1 MPAADDRDAAWDD
14 LQAVLPEGW
23 SVSAP
28 ALDTDGLWVV
38 RATYRLPPLHPWRE
52 AFGATEVDALRGLA
66 RQFHAAGE
74 L

>member
-1 MPAADDRDAAWDD
+1 MPAADDCDAAWDD

-23 SVSAP
+23 SVAPP
-28 ALDTDGLWVV
+28 ALDADGLWVV

-52 AFGATEVDALRGLA
+52 ALGATEVDALRGLA
-66 RQFHAAGE
+66 RQFRAAGE

>member
-1 MPAADDRDAAWDD
+1 MPATDDRDAAWDD

-23 SVSAP
+23 SVSSP
-28 ALDTDGLWVV
+28 ALDADGLWVV

-52 AFGATEVDALRGLA
+52 AFGATEVDALRALA
-66 RQFHAAGE
+66 RQFRALRE